1 MGFKNSRML
10 ITINSDPGTDSRLNS
25 SIVFSWGP
33 RIKPAK
39 NKQTQTNKQTNKQRI
54 MRRTRA
60 KPHTRETIEIR
71 ELHIEIGNLKHA
83 GDVSTVTPLQVDG
96 ALL

>member
-39 NKQTQTNKQTNKQRI
+39 NKQTQTNKQTNK
-54 MRRTRA
+54 
-60 KPHTRETIEIR
+60 E
-71 ELHIEIGNLKHA
+71 
-83 GDVSTVTPLQVDG
+83 S
-96 ALL
+96 